1 MSFRS
6 LSFASLAAVALFAG
20 SFSYVALRSFRIP
33 RPPSYDDK
41 ARGLQA
47 MTLFPISPTVNPR
60 GSPKVHDQTRWCNVL
75 LREH

>member
-20 SFSYVALRSFRIP
+20 SFTFTSALAVVPDSA
-33 RPPSYDDK
+33 S
-41 ARGLQA
+41 A
-47 MTLFPISPTVNPR
+47 VNTPE
-60 GSPKVHDQTRWCNVL
+60 GKSQVHDQTRWCNVL